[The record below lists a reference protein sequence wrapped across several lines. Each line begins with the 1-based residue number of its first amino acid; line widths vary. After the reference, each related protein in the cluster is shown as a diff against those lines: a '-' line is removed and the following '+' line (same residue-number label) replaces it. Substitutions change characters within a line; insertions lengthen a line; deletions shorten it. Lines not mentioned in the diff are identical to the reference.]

1 LEDSSLSSSVE
12 TTQKVVVFAY
22 LHNTPTNKEKEVS
35 TDKVVV
41 GEPGGYEGG
50 PGQTLTTPILT
61 RDCVSLAC
69 ASCEM
74 RGRGGKP

>member
-1 LEDSSLSSSVE
+1 MEDSSLSSSVE

-41 GEPGGYEGG
+41 DVPGGYE
-50 PGQTLTTPILT
+50 
-61 RDCVSLAC
+61 
-69 ASCEM
+69 
-74 RGRGGKP
+74 